1 MNKGKEAS
9 RADGPEFLR
18 RAFADVQRVLDAKLK
33 LSAGSITHDGT
44 LGGVDEGHWLDVFR
58 KYLPNRYAVTSG
70 FIIDSRGQTSD
81 QIDIV
86 IYDLHYT
93 PTLLTQEQH
102 RCIPA
107 EAVYAIFEAKPHIDK
122 AYLEY
127 AADKA
132 ASVRRLHRSSIPIP
146 YAAGNYPAKA
156 LFEIVAGIV
165 GVKVDWADGFG
176 ESFRRNLDSLTGD
189 RRLNC
194 GCALSHGSF
203 DTFDP
208 GGSLTVGAAEGALI
222 FFLFRLLGK
231 LQSLGTV
238 PAIDWNVYAEVFRKS
253 ANSQ

>member
-1 MNKGKEAS
+1 MNKAKTISQSHGLEL
-9 RADGPEFLR
+9 LR
-18 RAFADVQRVLDAKLK
+18 RAFADAQKLLEAQLT
-33 LSAGSITHDGT
+33 LSSHSITHDGT
-44 LGGVDEGHWLDVFR
+44 SGSVNEGHWLGIFR
-58 KYLPNRYAVTSG
+58 KYLPNRYAVSSG
-70 FIIDSRGQTSD
+70 IVIDSRGQTSD

-132 ASVRRLHRSSIPIP
+132 ASVRRLHRSSISIP
-146 YAAGNYPAKA
+146 YAAGNYSAKA

-194 GCALSHGSF
+194 GCALSHGS
-203 DTFDP
+203 
-208 GGSLTVGAAEGALI
+208 
-222 FFLFRLLGK
+222 
-231 LQSLGTV
+231 
-238 PAIDWNVYAEVFRKS
+238 
-253 ANSQ
+253 